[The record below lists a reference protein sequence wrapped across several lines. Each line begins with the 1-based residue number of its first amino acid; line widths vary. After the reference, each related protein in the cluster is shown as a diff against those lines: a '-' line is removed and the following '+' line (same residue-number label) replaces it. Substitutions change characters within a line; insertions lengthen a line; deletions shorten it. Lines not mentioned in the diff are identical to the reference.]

1 MENSHFVGVPS
12 QTLFS
17 TPPPPPHTKGNP
29 STSRSS
35 SAKVGASSKR
45 KKDVIHVDDDVA
57 PERTKHR
64 LTYTPEEEKR
74 LVMKWLGLMFKSWY
88 YAFKFLNVRH
98 TNFLVP
104 NVGKCLVGAFK

>member
-29 STSRSS
+29 SASWSS
-35 SAKVGASSKR
+35 SAKVRASSKR

-57 PERTKHR
+57 PERTKQR

-74 LVMKWLGLMFKSWY
+74 LVMKWLG
-88 YAFKFLNVRH
+88 
-98 TNFLVP
+98 
-104 NVGKCLVGAFK
+104 